1 MKNIPCDTL
10 PVRTLTYKN
19 PKNPKASEERHEA
32 ICRFVDILTPQEI
45 KGLTKFY
52 AETWT
57 AGEFYNYLSRDMLR
71 LTSHDGQEYDVI
83 IKNTHGISSRLRET
97 KLHMS
102 FRYKFQKFAYV
113 LVSLAPIAQTTKQH
127 SRGSFTTNEDYQEYL
142 KGKDK

>member
-1 MKNIPCDTL
+1 MNNIPCDSI

-19 PKNPKASEERHEA
+19 PKTPKASEERHEA

-57 AGEFYNYLSRDMLR
+57 VGEFLHY
-71 LTSHDGQEYDVI
+71 SHNTGDILYAQIEEETYKVI
-83 IKNTHGISSRLRET
+83 NKCKGTKLIGKSMET
-97 KLHMS
+97 KLHLS

-113 LVSLAPIAQTTKQH
+113 LVSLKNNP
-127 SRGSFTTNEDYQEYL
+127 
-142 KGKDK
+142 